1 MSNQV
6 QGNRKPVTDPVNDI
20 APEVI
25 SVARRWVVKAGL
37 TAPVILTLRSKPLF
51 GAANTTG
58 CSAWMSASRLSASY
72 ALSGRR
78 AKLGPMPAGCT
89 PGKKP

>member
-1 MSNQV
+1 MSNQIK
-6 QGNRKPVTDPVNDI
+6 GNSEPVNDRANDT

-51 GAANTTG
+51 GAGTTTAG

-72 ALSGRR
+72 ALSHRR
-78 AKLGPMPAGCT
+78 PNPGPMPTRCD
-89 PGKKP
+89 PGKT